1 MFIFLS
7 FYLSIQSQ
15 AAAQTL
21 GIRSESRQ
29 GAAVKRD
36 DSGDVN
42 GSSRNTVLGEGCYW
56 VFSLLKAP
64 NTAFTI
70 ENLLKDYII
79 MGL

>member
-42 GSSRNTVLGEGCYW
+42 GTLRNKVAQRKLLLG
-56 VFSLLKAP
+56 LLFVES
-64 NTAFTI
+64 T
-70 ENLLKDYII
+70 
-79 MGL
+79 